1 MSTLKYLSKGCCY
14 RFDSSVL
21 RKKDL
26 QKDGISEAMIKQL
39 SFLKKANIA
48 IELIVSQTQVCDDIY
63 KTKC

>member
-1 MSTLKYLSKGCCY
+1 MSTLKYLSKGCY

-26 QKDGISEAMIKQL
+26 QKDGISETMIKQL

-48 IELIVSQTQVCDDIY
+48 IELIVSQTQVYDDIY
-63 KTKC
+63 KTKY